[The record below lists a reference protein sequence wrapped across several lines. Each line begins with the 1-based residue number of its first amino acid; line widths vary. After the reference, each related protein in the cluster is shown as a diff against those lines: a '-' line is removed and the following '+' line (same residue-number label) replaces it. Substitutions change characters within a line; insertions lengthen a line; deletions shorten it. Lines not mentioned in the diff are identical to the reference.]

1 MTKPRMTKP
10 RMSKP
15 SVTKPRPIPRPSAQ
29 TLAGPKFC
37 TKPLVMVLV
46 FMLALAGGIGLSP
59 TAFADPYR
67 HHGWQERERHHSAPP
82 PYRYRHEEPFFGH
95 GYRFHHPHHPRCRER
110 LVPYWNP
117 YWQIWS
123 ERVER
128 SCW

>member
-1 MTKPRMTKP
+1 MTKPFMTKP
-10 RMSKP
+10 P
-15 SVTKPRPIPRPSAQ
+15 ITNLPIIKPRLIPQPSAQ
-29 TLAGPKFC
+29 TLAGPLFW
-37 TKPLVMVLV
+37 TKPLVMALV

-59 TAFADPYR
+59 AAFADPYR
-67 HHGWQERERHHSAPP
+67 HHSWQERERHHSAPP
-82 PYRYRHEEPFFGH
+82 PYRYRHDEPFFGRNE
-95 GYRFHHPHHPRCRER
+95 RFHHPHHHRCRER